1 MPPAEVNVAVDDV
14 LHIASPADGD
24 AALATSAI
32 RPASLESEGFVHC
45 STRAQCPA
53 TLARHFPGAG
63 HLVLL
68 VLDPAVLGDALRWEE
83 GRPGE
88 VFPHVYAPIP
98 LDAVT
103 AVEHVTA
110 PGT

>member
-1 MPPAEVNVAVDDV
+1 VDVADDV
-14 LHIASPADGD
+14 LHIASPADWD
-24 AALATSAI
+24 AARAAGAI

-45 STRAQCPA
+45 STRAQLPA
-53 TLARHFPGAG
+53 TLARHFRGAG
-63 HLVLL
+63 DLVLL
-68 VLDPAVLGDALRWEE
+68 VLDRAVLGDALRWDESHL
-83 GRPGE
+83 GE

-110 PGT
+110 PET